1 MLRLSKD
8 LKEFKRRKNIA
19 RISGIILVIAT
30 ILILILTYYLKLKL
44 LKCQKIDGHIFA
56 YAIYIGCATTIL
68 VFLEAT
74 HSFVV
79 DYYKNIIR
87 WEMKDKE
94 LYIEIVY
101 TFCQDIPMNLK
112 ELKNTRIYFDERK
125 FIINLCD
132 NFNELSDKEIIEM
145 DGSKEQKIIVWVSV
159 IAATLIKTP
168 IIRKKNNRLK
178 RWINRNSYLEDFEI
192 QINRRIVEAVIYEVL
207 SSLPKYINMKKLN
220 WFYENNVL
228 LAQDFKQSGELIKS
242 VYEELT
248 KVL

>member
-1 MLRLSKD
+1 LQSD
-8 LKEFKRRKNIA
+8 F
-19 RISGIILVIAT
+19 SGI
-30 ILILILTYYLKLKL
+30 Y
-44 LKCQKIDGHIFA
+44 
-56 YAIYIGCATTIL
+56 
-68 VFLEAT
+68 
-74 HSFVV
+74 
-79 DYYKNIIR
+79 
-87 WEMKDKE
+87 
-94 LYIEIVY
+94 
-101 TFCQDIPMNLK
+101 
-112 ELKNTRIYFDERK
+112 TRIYFDERK

-132 NFNELSDKEIIEM
+132 NFNELSDKEMIEM

>member
-1 MLRLSKD
+1 
-8 LKEFKRRKNIA
+8 
-19 RISGIILVIAT
+19 
-30 ILILILTYYLKLKL
+30 
-44 LKCQKIDGHIFA
+44 
-56 YAIYIGCATTIL
+56 
-68 VFLEAT
+68 
-74 HSFVV
+74 
-79 DYYKNIIR
+79 
-87 WEMKDKE
+87 
-94 LYIEIVY
+94 
-101 TFCQDIPMNLK
+101 
-112 ELKNTRIYFDERK
+112 
-125 FIINLCD
+125 
-132 NFNELSDKEIIEM
+132 M